1 MSSEASES
9 NSDCAMVEEL
19 TGVLVKA
26 TLALGRAGQPVE
38 ASRLAAA
45 GWSAVR
51 NDCPK
56 AAQKLNNVL
65 HTLSNLPGNDLPQSK

>member
-1 MSSEASES
+1 MSSEVPGS
-9 NSDCAMVEEL
+9 NGECATVEEL

-26 TLALGRAGQPVE
+26 VMALGRAGEPVE

-65 HTLSNLPGNDLPQSK
+65 HTLSSMPGNELPKA